1 MRWGR
6 RGMVPLP
13 PSGALQV
20 TALQRAGGLAFQ
32 IRRDLH
38 STMSVLIS
46 DNETVFIYNSVTGR
60 PVCIEAFGDSN
71 EAEAFVVWAMEAAG
85 YEELRDNGEA
95 LRDWWGDN
103 LRDQWEKDFYEPI
116 FRAEQCPLCGKPLGN
131 ETQVHKACTDYEAMQ
146 ADLVPGAV

>member
-1 MRWGR
+1 
-6 RGMVPLP
+6 
-13 PSGALQV
+13 
-20 TALQRAGGLAFQ
+20 
-32 IRRDLH
+32 
-38 STMSVLIS
+38 MSVLIS

-116 FRAEQCPLCGKPLGN
+116 FRAEQCPLCGKPLA
-131 ETQVHKACTDYEAMQ
+131 TKRRSTKPAPTMKPCRPISCLARCRW
-146 ADLVPGAV
+146 VPVGR